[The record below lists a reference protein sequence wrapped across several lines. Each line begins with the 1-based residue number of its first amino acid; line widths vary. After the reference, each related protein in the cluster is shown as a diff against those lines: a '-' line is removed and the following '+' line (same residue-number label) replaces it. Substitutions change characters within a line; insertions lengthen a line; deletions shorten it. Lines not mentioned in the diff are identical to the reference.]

1 MKILLIGKKG
11 QVGSIIKDKLK
22 ILSNNIISLSRK
34 ELNLED
40 LRSIERKLNK
50 IKPKIIINAA
60 AYTKV
65 DDAEKNKRTCIHFQ
79 ILNMFIRTHT
89 LS

>member
-22 ILSNNIISLSRK
+22 ILSNNIISLSKK

-50 IKPKIIINAA
+50 IKPKIIIIVN
-60 AYTKV
+60 
-65 DDAEKNKRTCIHFQ
+65 R
-79 ILNMFIRTHT
+79 L
-89 LS
+89 